1 MKTIHSCNHLIFSQ
15 LCQMT
20 RVHDWCN
27 RGVTER
33 APKVHLD
40 PADSHKT
47 AKLRP
52 MRFSRQR
59 PVDTH
64 SGQEKV
70 SHILRFGALNLS
82 LCRPRGFN
90 GSTVNPFCSHF
101 TITRALK

>member
-1 MKTIHSCNHLIFSQ
+1 
-15 LCQMT
+15 MT
-20 RVHDWCN
+20 RVHDWCDG
-27 RGVTER
+27 GVTER

-40 PADSHKT
+40 SADSHNT

-52 MRFSRQR
+52 TRFSRQR

-82 LCRPRGFN
+82 PFVD
-90 GSTVNPFCSHF
+90 STTWLQRINSQSFFAPILPTLVS
-101 TITRALK
+101 